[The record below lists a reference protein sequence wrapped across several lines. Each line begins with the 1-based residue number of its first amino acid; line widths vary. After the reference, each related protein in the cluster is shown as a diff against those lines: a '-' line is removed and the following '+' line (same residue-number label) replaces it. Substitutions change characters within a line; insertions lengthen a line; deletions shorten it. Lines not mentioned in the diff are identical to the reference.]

1 MTEIFTKMTPELLN
15 KEISMKGLAVV
26 SAVVSKAGACI
37 KLAEDIV
44 FIQDKHDWE
53 DEELNKI
60 VVVTGT
66 LVEKKFI
73 PDPVIDE
80 DGAISQGAEGTQFV
94 LEGIKKIEFK

>member
-1 MTEIFTKMTPELLN
+1 MTEIFTKITPELLN
-15 KEISMKGLAVV
+15 KEISMKGL
-26 SAVVSKAGACI
+26 AVVSKAGACI

-44 FIQDKHDWE
+44 FIQNKHDWE